1 MLREKADEEMIPASK
16 ELQSPFAKG
25 QVGKAREEHQQA
37 QRQHQ
42 KESPAFAR
50 GRQGLLW
57 DWRER
62 ASAWNVYGRLP
73 RRGGLHQI
81 MGQEK
86 KGERHSIE
94 WEWLEE
100 RQKGMKSM
108 WALKQARNSAGLEKV
123 LMEQEEQS
131 PAYLDGERILH
142 TPCSNIGPRS
152 SKSWFSCL
160 PGLRGQCLMNESY
173 HQ

>member
-57 DWRER
+57 D
-62 ASAWNVYGRLP
+62 
-73 RRGGLHQI
+73 
-81 MGQEK
+81 
-86 KGERHSIE
+86 
-94 WEWLEE
+94 
-100 RQKGMKSM
+100 
-108 WALKQARNSAGLEKV
+108 
-123 LMEQEEQS
+123 
-131 PAYLDGERILH
+131 
-142 TPCSNIGPRS
+142 
-152 SKSWFSCL
+152 
-160 PGLRGQCLMNESY
+160 
-173 HQ
+173 

>member
-1 MLREKADEEMIPASK
+1 
-16 ELQSPFAKG
+16 
-25 QVGKAREEHQQA
+25 
-37 QRQHQ
+37 
-42 KESPAFAR
+42 
-50 GRQGLLW
+50 
-57 DWRER
+57 
-62 ASAWNVYGRLP
+62 
-73 RRGGLHQI
+73 

-108 WALKQARNSAGLEKV
+108 WTLKQARNSAGLEKV

-152 SKSWFSCL
+152 SKS
-160 PGLRGQCLMNESY
+160 
-173 HQ
+173 